1 MADTDILGDATVITL
16 PLQDDGTVAVK
27 QSDLAKVLPKVDPST
42 GDWLIAGTDSGVKA
56 KAPTLTVNSSTGHL
70 LIDGQDSGVSVVG
83 TQGPQGAKGD
93 SAVSFAIGAVTTGD
107 TPTVTNSGTSTDVKL
122 DFVLPKA
129 INGED
134 GVTPT
139 FSVGTVTTG
148 STAAVTDSVSGTAH
162 TLNFTL
168 PLPDMSAYTTT
179 ADLTTLL
186 AGKLDKSGLTAY
198 YTAAQLDD
206 KLSAKADLAMVANIA
221 DKDTVQSFSNKVD
234 QLTALVNS
242 QDQTIAGLQTQ
253 LNTALAQLKTVMA
266 KVNSSATT
274 TPSSA
279 Q

>member
-1 MADTDILGDATVITL
+1 MAEDILGNATVITL

-27 QSDLAKVLPKVDPST
+27 QSDLAKVLPTIDTST
-42 GDWLIAGTDSGVKA
+42 GDWIIAGTDSGIKA
-56 KAPTLTVNSSTGHL
+56 KAPTLTVNNTTGHL
-70 LIDGQDSGVSVVG
+70 MIDGQDSGVNVVG
-83 TQGPQGAKGD
+83 TQGIQGPPGD

-139 FSVGTVTTG
+139 FTIGTVATG
-148 STAAVTDSVSGTAH
+148 STASVTDSVSGTAH

-168 PLPDMSAYTTT
+168 PLPDMSAYTNT

-198 YTAAQLDD
+198 YTSAQMDT

-242 QDQTIAGLQTQ
+242 QDQTIASLQTQ
-253 LNTALAQLKTVMA
+253 LNTALAQLKTLVSQS
-266 KVNSSATT
+266 NTTT
-274 TPSSA
+274 TPKS
-279 Q
+279 

>member
-1 MADTDILGDATVITL
+1 MADTDILGDNTVLTL
-16 PLQDDGTVAVK
+16 ALQDDGTVAVK
-27 QSDLAKVLPKVDPST
+27 QSDLAKILPKVDPST
-42 GDWLIAGTDSGVKA
+42 GDWIIAGTDSGVKA
-56 KAPTLTVNSSTGHL
+56 KAPTLTVNSTTGHL
-70 LIDGQDSGVSVVG
+70 LIDGQDSGVNVI
-83 TQGPQGAKGD
+83 GPQGIQGPTGD
-93 SAVSFAIGAVTTGD
+93 SAVSFAIGTVTTGD
-107 TPTVTNSGTSTDVKL
+107 TPTVTNSGTSTNVKL

-129 INGED
+129 INGQD
-134 GVTPT
+134 GATPT
-139 FSVGTVTTG
+139 FTIGTVTTG
-148 STAAVTDSVSGTAH
+148 STAAVQDQVSGTTH

-186 AGKLDKSGLTAY
+186 AGKLDKSGLTDY
-198 YTAAQLDD
+198 YTAAQMDT

-266 KVNSSATT
+266 QTKTT
-274 TPSSA
+274 TTASA
-279 Q
+279 

>member
-1 MADTDILGDATVITL
+1 MADTNILGDATVITL
-16 PLQDDGTVAVK
+16 PLQDDGTVIIK
-27 QSDLAKVLPKVDPST
+27 QSDLANILPKVDPST

-70 LIDGQDSGVSVVG
+70 FIDGQDSGVSVVG
-83 TQGPQGAKGD
+83 AQGIQGPKGD
-93 SAVSFAIGAVTTGD
+93 SAVTIKVGSVTTGE
-107 TPTVTNSGTSTDVKL
+107 TPTVTNSGTATDLTL
-122 DFVLPKA
+122 DFVLPQA
-129 INGED
+129 VNGKD
-134 GVTPT
+134 GDTPT
-139 FSVGTVTTG
+139 FSIGTVTTG
-148 STAAVTDSVSGTAH
+148 STAAVQDQVSGTAH

-168 PLPDMSAYTTT
+168 PLPDMSAYTNT

-186 AGKLDKSGLTAY
+186 ASKLDKSGLTAY

-221 DKDTVQSFSNKVD
+221 NKDTVQSFSNKVD

-274 TPSSA
+274 TS
-279 Q
+279 